1 MRAVQE
7 KKGGRQ
13 GESEREEKKG
23 MARHS
28 YTEKKKKEMIY
39 TRRNECVCI
48 GLGGRGGGGYLK
60 GVFKIILTSSLRER
74 QRQGQ
79 VN

>member
-23 MARHS
+23 MACHS
-28 YTEKKKKEMIY
+28 YTEKKRDESHTAPSGM
-39 TRRNECVCI
+39 RVCCMVVSRE
-48 GLGGRGGGGYLK
+48 GRG
-60 GVFKIILTSSLRER
+60 V
-74 QRQGQ
+74 
-79 VN
+79 V

>member
-13 GESEREEKKG
+13 GESEREEKKS

-28 YTEKKKKEMIY
+28 YTEEGERKGEMNH
-39 TRRNECVCI
+39 TQRLVEEMSVCVRA
-48 GLGGRGGGGYLK
+48 LDGGW
-60 GVFKIILTSSLRER
+60 GVGVVI
-74 QRQGQ
+74 
-79 VN
+79 